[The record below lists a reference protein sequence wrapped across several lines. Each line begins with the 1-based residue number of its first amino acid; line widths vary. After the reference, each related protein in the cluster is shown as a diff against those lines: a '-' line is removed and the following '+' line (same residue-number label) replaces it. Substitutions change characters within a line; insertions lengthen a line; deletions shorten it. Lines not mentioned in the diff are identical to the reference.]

1 MCLKIVGREG
11 ESKVIKAQGT
21 SVKEYTSKR
30 VQNYR
35 ENSLLFQENLM
46 VCSVDQEF
54 RVKFLVPWNIK
65 I

>member
-21 SVKEYTSKR
+21 SVKEHTSKR

-35 ENSLLFQENLM
+35 ENSLLFQENLT

-54 RVKFLVPWNIK
+54 
-65 I
+65 